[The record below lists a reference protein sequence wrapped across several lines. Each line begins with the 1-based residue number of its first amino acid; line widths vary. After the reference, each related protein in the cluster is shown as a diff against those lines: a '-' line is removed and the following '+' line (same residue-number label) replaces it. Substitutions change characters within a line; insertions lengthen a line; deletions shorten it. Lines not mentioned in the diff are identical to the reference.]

1 MLGFA
6 KLTSKKYVMIN
17 YFAIIEDFLGGPN
30 LSFLLIVG
38 TRLTVYVVVVGTDI
52 VEANTNGGGSM
63 MSITKKNN
71 DPCV

>member
-6 KLTSKKYVMIN
+6 KLTSKKYVMTN

-30 LSFLLIVG
+30 LSFLLIMG
-38 TRLTVYVVVVGTDI
+38 TRLTVYVVVGTDI

>member
-30 LSFLLIVG
+30 LSFLLIMG
-38 TRLTVYVVVVGTDI
+38 TRLTVYVVVGTDI
-52 VEANTNGGGSM
+52 VEANNNGGE
-63 MSITKKNN
+63 
-71 DPCV
+71 

>member
-1 MLGFA
+1 
-6 KLTSKKYVMIN
+6 MIN

-52 VEANTNGGGSM
+52 VEANNNGGGSSM
-63 MSITKKNN
+63 TSITKKNN